1 MGLYKRQ
8 KVAPRSQG
16 SFEGPL
22 RACDHPIQA
31 TAQRQLT
38 TMVPDTMVL
47 GASSPR
53 LDPGF
58 TQGLACGWYN
68 ASPKASCTQAPA
80 IVARR
85 FSCDVPPAIMLL
97 RHHDAYKMEF
107 VRLNQT

>member
-58 TQGLACGWYN
+58 TQ
-68 ASPKASCTQAPA
+68 APA